1 MARWLVSLVL
11 FSSTGFSGACL
22 AGASVLELLSDGQ
35 NISPQTFMLQV
46 EKDYPGVIS
55 EFEIDVE
62 KGELIYEISVI
73 DTSAET
79 ITEFEF
85 RAKDGRL
92 IHQQVESLEADDKD
106 ELKAVS
112 AMEDESLTFSY
123 LVKQAMAGSQAHI
136 VEAQLDHDLNI
147 SYLELKLLDG
157 NGKSKIAFD
166 IKTQRPLPMLKW
178 N

>member
-1 MARWLVSLVL
+1 MSRWLVSLVF
-11 FSSTGFSGACL
+11 FSSTGFSAACL
-22 AGASVLELLSDGQ
+22 AGTSVLELLCDGQ
-35 NISPQTFMLQV
+35 NISPQMFMLQV

-62 KGELIYEISVI
+62 RGKLIYEISVI
-73 DTSAET
+73 DTNAET

-92 IHQQVESLEADDKD
+92 LHQKVASLEADNKD
-106 ELKAVS
+106 ELKAAS
-112 AMEDESLTFSY
+112 MMEDESLTFSY

-136 VEAQLDHDLNI
+136 VEAQLDHDLSI

-157 NGKSKIAFD
+157 SGKSKIAFD

>member
-1 MARWLVSLVL
+1 MARWLVGLVL
-11 FSSTGFSGACL
+11 FSSTGFSAACL
-22 AGASVLELLSDGQ
+22 AETSVLQLLSDEQ
-35 NISPQTFMLQV
+35 NISPQMIMLQV
-46 EKDYPGVIS
+46 EKAYPGVIS

-62 KGELIYEISVI
+62 KGELIYEVSVI
-73 DTSAET
+73 DTNAET

-92 IHQQVESLEADDKD
+92 IHQQVESLETDDKD

-112 AMEDESLTFSY
+112 MMEDKSLTFSN
-123 LVKQAMAGSQAHI
+123 LVKQAMSDSQAHI

-147 SYLELKLLDG
+147 SYLELKLIDED
-157 NGKSKIAFD
+157 GKSKLAFD
-166 IKTQRPLPMLKW
+166 IKTERPLPMLKW